1 MDPADTNPCVVAKD
15 TAGYC
20 YTHGRSHSQCERERT
35 ESAEDVESLTAP
47 AESPVRRRGLFAG
60 SFDPPTFGHLDAIL
74 RARSECDHLVVV
86 VLRNEEKKSTF
97 SSEER
102 VAMLRRMLRGAERVA
117 MLRCLLHEANGIT
130 VLESDD
136 LLVDVILRENVQVI
150 FRGIRDEK
158 DRAYEERQLDYHRLI
173 LPPPRFPLVHFLPAR
188 DSLREVSSSLVKSF
202 VNLDVDVSSMV
213 PRFIKARLAMRLN
226 GQLFLGVTGQMA
238 TGKSYVASRLV
249 LDLCARGMTAHY
261 VNLDELIRGLYA
273 EHTPGAQ
280 AVRDELARVFGERV
294 LIANRGDVDRT
305 VLKAAVSRADADVR
319 RGLHELTAP
328 HVERLMRQAVRGKQG
343 LVVVEWAQLC
353 ETSMDYLV
361 NGNAVV
367 VESPDHQ
374 DFLAAR
380 GATEFF
386 EAMARAQWS
395 ADRKVEYLQ
404 AASIRH
410 GCGRVWRYVNR
421 RGQGVDGLV
430 SEIHA
435 WAQERYLNM
444 STQRAAEDE
453 L

>member
-1 MDPADTNPCVVAKD
+1 MDPADTNPCAVAKD

-35 ESAEDVESLTAP
+35 ESAEDESLTAH
-47 AESPVRRRGLFAG
+47 AESPMRRRGLFAG

-74 RARSECDHLVVV
+74 RARSECDHLVVA
-86 VLRNEEKKSTF
+86 VLCNEEKHPTF
-97 SSEER
+97 SSAER
-102 VAMLRRMLRGAERVA
+102 AAMLRRMLRGTD
-117 MLRCLLHEANGIT
+117 GIT

-213 PRFIKARLAMRLN
+213 PRFIKAHLAMRLN

-430 SEIHA
+430 SEIRA